1 MRRMRTRLLLGAIA
15 CLVFAAPLAAQVAPT
30 VTGET
35 GLFQV
40 MTADTLPQG
49 RFSLGL
55 SWGLWD
61 RTAASV
67 PFAATLLDDPLRYD
81 LQRFGGSV
89 GYGLLPSWE
98 ATISTGSNRYHASN
112 FTWQGMVNGRY
123 RFGGFTHSEMDKV
136 RIGTKIRLNSKD
148 PVLVVLFGGVSLPT
162 QSSNDVNA
170 IGTSRTDYDFGLSF
184 SVGWVTFQSAYQ
196 LNGDIGTPTS
206 FQGTGPVGYD
216 LSNVWTNAVGVA
228 VPVVPKVF
236 KAIGEINRV
245 HYDGGDTQPPDFSE
259 VTLGGR
265 FAFGDTGFT
274 ASGAV
279 RVNIDR
285 WAKYGSTPSNIGGLV
300 QVAYLPPAPVVE
312 RPRAALPHEAEPA
325 APPATEPVP
334 PPPPAPAP
342 QPEPAAA
349 PTGGEP
355 VTPPSA
361 RPSTSTTDEILFDAA
376 KSRLTNIA
384 KAILDGVA
392 LRLKNNL
399 AATCT
404 ISASTDPKE
413 KGGDH
418 AALGKARAEAA
429 RDYLM
434 KRHGIDGSRI
444 TTEVKGDG
452 DSPDATR
459 NRRAVVTVTFP

>member
-1 MRRMRTRLLLGAIA
+1 
-15 CLVFAAPLAAQVAPT
+15 
-30 VTGET
+30 
-35 GLFQV
+35 
-40 MTADTLPQG
+40 
-49 RFSLGL
+49 
-55 SWGLWD
+55 
-61 RTAASV
+61 
-67 PFAATLLDDPLRYD
+67 
-81 LQRFGGSV
+81 
-89 GYGLLPSWE
+89 
-98 ATISTGSNRYHASN
+98 
-112 FTWQGMVNGRY
+112 
-123 RFGGFTHSEMDKV
+123 
-136 RIGTKIRLNSKD
+136 
-148 PVLVVLFGGVSLPT
+148 
-162 QSSNDVNA
+162 
-170 IGTSRTDYDFGLSF
+170 
-184 SVGWVTFQSAYQ
+184 
-196 LNGDIGTPTS
+196 
-206 FQGTGPVGYD
+206 
-216 LSNVWTNAVGVA
+216 
-228 VPVVPKVF
+228 
-236 KAIGEINRV
+236 
-245 HYDGGDTQPPDFSE
+245 

-265 FAFGDTGFT
+265 FAFGDSGFT

-285 WAKYGSTPSNIGGLV
+285 WAKYGSTPSNIGGFV
-300 QVAYLPPAPVVE
+300 QVAYLPPAPAKE

-325 APPATEPVP
+325 PPPATEPLP
-334 PPPPAPAP
+334 PPPPAPVSAP
-342 QPEPAAA
+342 APEPVAA
-349 PTGGEP
+349 PAAEP
-355 VTPPSA
+355 VTPPVA

-418 AALGKARAEAA
+418 AALAKARAEAA

>member
-15 CLVFAAPLAAQVAPT
+15 CLVLAAPLAAQVAPT

-40 MTADTLPQG
+40 MNADMLPQG
-49 RFSLGL
+49 QFSLGL
-55 SWGLWD
+55 SWGMWN

-67 PFAATLLDDPLRYD
+67 PYSSPLSDDPLRYD
-81 LQRFGGSV
+81 LQRFGLSV
-89 GYGLLPSWE
+89 GYGFMPNWE
-98 ATISTGSNRYHASN
+98 ATVSTGSNHYHASD
-112 FTWQGMVNGRY
+112 FTWQGMVNGHY
-123 RFGGFTHSEMDKV
+123 RFGGFTHAEMDKV

-148 PVLVVLFGGVSLPT
+148 PLLVVLFGGISIPT

-170 IGTSRTDYDFGLSF
+170 IGTARADYDLGMSF
-184 SVGWVTFQSAYQ
+184 NFGWVTFQTGYQ
-196 LNGDIGTPTS
+196 LNGKVGTPTA
-206 FQGTGPVGYD
+206 FQNTGPTGYD
-216 LSNVWTNAVGVA
+216 LSNVWTSAVGVA
-228 VPVVPKVF
+228 VPIGNIF

-259 VTLGGR
+259 ATLGGR
-265 FAFGDTGFT
+265 FAFGNSGFT
-274 ASGAV
+274 VSGAV
-279 RVNIDR
+279 NVNIDR
-285 WAKYGSTPSNIGGLV
+285 WTKYGSTPSNIGGLV
-300 QVAYLPPAPVVE
+300 QVAYLPPAPQKE
-312 RPRAALPHEAEPA
+312 RPRAALPHEAEPS
-325 APPATEPVP
+325 PPPPTEPVP

-342 QPEPAAA
+342 EPLAAPAAETVTA
-349 PTGGEP
+349 PA
-355 VTPPSA
+355 A

-404 ISASTDPKE
+404 VSASTDPKE

-418 AALGKARAEAA
+418 AALAKARAEAA

-444 TTEVKGDG
+444 TSEVKGEG

>member
-1 MRRMRTRLLLGAIA
+1 MNWR
-15 CLVFAAPLAAQVAPT
+15 
-30 VTGET
+30 
-35 GLFQV
+35 
-40 MTADTLPQG
+40 
-49 RFSLGL
+49 
-55 SWGLWD
+55 
-61 RTAASV
+61 
-67 PFAATLLDDPLRYD
+67 
-81 LQRFGGSV
+81 
-89 GYGLLPSWE
+89 
-98 ATISTGSNRYHASN
+98 
-112 FTWQGMVNGRY
+112 
-123 RFGGFTHSEMDKV
+123 
-136 RIGTKIRLNSKD
+136 D
-148 PVLVVLFGGVSLPT
+148 PVLVVLFGGISIPT
-162 QSSNDVNA
+162 QSKNDVNA
-170 IGTSRTDYDFGLSF
+170 IGTTRADYDLGMSF
-184 SVGWVTFQSAYQ
+184 TFGWVTFQSAYQ
-196 LNGDIGTPTS
+196 LNGKLGTPTA
-206 FQGTGPVGYD
+206 FPGTGPTGYD
-216 LSNVWTNAVGVA
+216 MSNTWTNTVGVA
-228 VPVVPKVF
+228 VPVVPNVF

-259 VTLGGR
+259 AMVGGR
-265 FAFGDTGFT
+265 FAFGDSGFT

-300 QVAYLPPAPVVE
+300 QVAYQPPAPAKE
-312 RPRAALPHEAEPA
+312 RPRVALPRETEPPP
-325 APPATEPVP
+325 PPATEPVP
-334 PPPPAPAP
+334 PPPPAP
-342 QPEPAAA
+342 
-349 PTGGEP
+349 EP
-355 VTPPSA
+355 VTPPTAEPVTPPAA

-418 AALGKARAEAA
+418 AALAKARAEAA

>member
-15 CLVFAAPLAAQVAPT
+15 CLVLATPLAAQMAPS
-30 VTGET
+30 VSGET
-35 GLFQV
+35 GLFEV
-40 MTADTLPQG
+40 TNADMLPQG

-55 SWGLWD
+55 SWGLWN

-67 PFAATLLDDPLRYD
+67 PYAATLSDDPLRYD
-81 LQRFGGSV
+81 VQRIGMSV
-89 GYGLLPSWE
+89 AYGLLPRWE
-98 ATISTGSNRYHASN
+98 ASLSTGSNRYSASDYN
-112 FTWQGMVNGRY
+112 WQGLVNGHYRY
-123 RFGGFTHSEMDKV
+123 GSFTHSEMDKV
-136 RIGTKIRLNSKD
+136 RLGTKILLNTQD
-148 PVLVVLFGGVSLPT
+148 PVLVVLFGGIALPT
-162 QSSNDVNA
+162 QSKNDVNA
-170 IGTSRTDYDFGLSF
+170 LGTYRADYDLGLSF
-184 SVGWVTFQSAYQ
+184 NVGWVTFQTAYQ
-196 LNGDIGTPTS
+196 LNGKLGTPTA
-206 FQGTGPVGYD
+206 FPNVGDTGYD
-216 LSNVWTNAVGVA
+216 ISNTWTSALAVA
-228 VPVVPKVF
+228 VPVIPNVF

-265 FAFGDTGFT
+265 FAFGNSGFT

-285 WAKYGSTPSNIGGLV
+285 WAKYGNSPSSIGGLV
-300 QVAYLPPAPVVE
+300 QVAYLPPPAVRE
-312 RPRAALPHEAEPA
+312 RPRAALPREAEP
-325 APPATEPVP
+325 PPATEPVLAP
-334 PPPPAPAP
+334 VMAAEPAIVTAPA
-342 QPEPAAA
+342 
-349 PTGGEP
+349 
-355 VTPPSA
+355 A
-361 RPSTSTTDEILFDAA
+361 RPSTSTTDEILYDAA

-404 ISASTDPKE
+404 VSASTDVKE

-418 AALGKARAEAA
+418 AALAKARAEAA

-444 TTEVKGDG
+444 AIEVKGDA
-452 DSPDATR
+452 DSTDAMR